1 MGSMEKWKEV
11 GKSWEVVG
19 SCGKLW
25 EVGGCDWLDLAFER
39 YRRAPLAP
47 EESDPTLSGIL
58 LGVNVSCG
66 SSEWWAA
73 Y

>member
-1 MGSMEKWKEV
+1 MKKWKEV

-25 EVGGCDWLDLAFER
+25 EVGGCWLDLAFER

-47 EESDPTLSGIL
+47 EESDPTLSGIA
-58 LGVNVSCG
+58 V
-66 SSEWWAA
+66 
-73 Y
+73 